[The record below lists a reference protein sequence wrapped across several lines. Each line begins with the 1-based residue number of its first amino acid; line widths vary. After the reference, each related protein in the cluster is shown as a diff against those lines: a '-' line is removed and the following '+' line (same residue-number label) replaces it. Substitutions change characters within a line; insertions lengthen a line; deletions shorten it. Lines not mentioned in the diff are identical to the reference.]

1 MAACTSSVT
10 SYEEPALTVVW
21 RRRINSIGGA
31 SLERAADVFT
41 LKPDDAAKIAA
52 SRSLTW
58 LLAAACGLIAA
69 NVYYA
74 QPLAGLIGRAIGLP
88 LEASGLVV
96 TLTQVGYGAGLF
108 LIVPLGDLIE
118 NRILVTSLVGITSL
132 ALAAAAWSPDAASFL
147 PAVLLI
153 GIGSVGVQILIPY
166 ASHMASPETRGTMVG
181 NVTTGL
187 MAGVMLARP
196 VSSWIA
202 SVSNWRCVF
211 LLASSLMLA
220 LTVWLAV
227 RLPIRTPD
235 SKLTY
240 FALLSSMSRLA
251 LKSRTLQ
258 QRAIYQCFVYG
269 AFSLFWTTIPMR
281 LTGPGLHFSQSGVA
295 LFAILGGCGGTMA
308 APIAGRLADRGWTR
322 VATAG
327 AMMAVAA
334 GFLLTLVHV
343 ENPRLAFCLL
353 VVSAIVLD
361 SGMTVNFVL
370 GQRSIFVTEPEYRS
384 RLNGLYMA
392 FFFLAGAAG
401 SAVGGWAYATGG
413 WQSVSLLGVALPV
426 AGLVCLLAA
435 RRQGGDGGA
444 WDRTTRRTPRE

>member
-1 MAACTSSVT
+1 MSRSAAAACTSSVT

-21 RRRINSIGGA
+21 RLRINSIGGA

-240 FALLSSMSRLA
+240 FALVSSMS
-251 LKSRTLQ
+251 
-258 QRAIYQCFVYG
+258 
-269 AFSLFWTTIPMR
+269 
-281 LTGPGLHFSQSGVA
+281 
-295 LFAILGGCGGTMA
+295 
-308 APIAGRLADRGWTR
+308 
-322 VATAG
+322 
-327 AMMAVAA
+327 
-334 GFLLTLVHV
+334 
-343 ENPRLAFCLL
+343 
-353 VVSAIVLD
+353 
-361 SGMTVNFVL
+361 
-370 GQRSIFVTEPEYRS
+370 
-384 RLNGLYMA
+384 
-392 FFFLAGAAG
+392 
-401 SAVGGWAYATGG
+401 
-413 WQSVSLLGVALPV
+413 
-426 AGLVCLLAA
+426 
-435 RRQGGDGGA
+435 
-444 WDRTTRRTPRE
+444 